1 MTRLP
6 TDKTLIRAS
15 ALVSRREIR
24 NALYP
29 ESFIQQIKSRLAH
42 DIATQILKQV
52 EITETEDMETDMIR
66 YSAEFHCLTDKQ
78 FLEVVQREVNDWNL
92 FTEIQFRTMLLQ
104 IQQHQQEEN

>member
-6 TDKTLIRAS
+6 TDKTLISAS
-15 ALVSRREIR
+15 ALVPRRQIR

-66 YSAEFHCLTDKQ
+66 YSAEFHCLTASGCS
-78 FLEVVQREVNDWNL
+78 
-92 FTEIQFRTMLLQ
+92 IQSFGLQ
-104 IQQHQQEEN
+104 SVAIAKSISRV